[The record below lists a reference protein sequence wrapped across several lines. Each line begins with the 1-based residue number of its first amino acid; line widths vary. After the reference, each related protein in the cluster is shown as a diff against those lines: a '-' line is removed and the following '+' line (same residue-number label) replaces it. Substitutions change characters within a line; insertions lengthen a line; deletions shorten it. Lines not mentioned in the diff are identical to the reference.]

1 MDDVRRK
8 PDTTTVQPKAD
19 TTTVQP
25 KPDPGLQPWQF
36 FVLAALGCATAVTFI
51 ARGQGVI
58 PVLLLGVLMASTAL
72 VGIAAL
78 RAVRPLVSPED
89 DRTSMIGHRTRAALE
104 REKMLA
110 LRSIKELE
118 FDRAMGKLS
127 DADWQEM
134 SGRLRARAGRL
145 MRQLDA
151 GMGYRQQIERDLA
164 KRLSPAAPGSQDPA
178 YVPSGVRRTDAAGPP
193 TLPTCA
199 KCATA
204 NDLDARFC
212 KACGNKL

>member
-1 MDDVRRK
+1 
-8 PDTTTVQPKAD
+8 
-19 TTTVQP
+19 
-25 KPDPGLQPWQF
+25 
-36 FVLAALGCATAVTFI
+36 VLAALGCATAATFI

-58 PVLLLGVLMASTAL
+58 PVVLLGVLMASTAL

-127 DADWQEM
+127 ESDWQDM

-151 GMGYRQQIERDLA
+151 GTGYRQQIERDLA
-164 KRLSPAAPGSQDPA
+164 KRLAQAAPGPQNPADARGADP
-178 YVPSGVRRTDAAGPP
+178 VRGIRRADSVGPP
-193 TLPTCA
+193 SPPTCA
-199 KCATA
+199 RCATA

-212 KACGNKL
+212 KNCGNKL